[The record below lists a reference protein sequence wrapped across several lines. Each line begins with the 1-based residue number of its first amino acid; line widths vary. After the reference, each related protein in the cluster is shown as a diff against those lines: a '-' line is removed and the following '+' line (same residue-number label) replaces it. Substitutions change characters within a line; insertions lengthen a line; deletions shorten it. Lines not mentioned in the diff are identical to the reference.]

1 MDNNIMISLIQTT
14 NLLHLQHITFLE
26 KITNNLTKCNE
37 KYKNE
42 IKNNNSG
49 EKKIC
54 LCCQQETI
62 TKLNKEIDEQL
73 EIIYDI
79 TIMLDELNEKIKKQN
94 EIIVNILENN

>member
-1 MDNNIMISLIQTT
+1 MDNNIMITLIQAT

-26 KITNNLTKCNE
+26 KITDNLTKCNE

-42 IKNNNSG
+42 IENKNPDIQT
-49 EKKIC
+49 IC
-54 LCCQQETI
+54 LCCHQETI
-62 TKLNKEIDEQL
+62 TKLNEEIDEQL

-79 TIMLDELNEKIKKQN
+79 TIQLDELNERIKKQN

>member
-1 MDNNIMISLIQTT
+1 MDNNIMISLIQAT

-26 KITNNLTKCNE
+26 KMTDNLIKCNE

-42 IKNNNSG
+42 IKDKNSD
-49 EKKIC
+49 EQAFC
-54 LCCQQETI
+54 LCCHQETI

-79 TIMLDELNEKIKKQN
+79 TIQLDELNEKIKKQN
-94 EIIVNILENN
+94 EIILTILEND